1 MKDEMKDFLEYVAED
16 IIGKYGTD
24 LSRIT
29 VVFPNKR
36 ASLFLNEHLARLAG
50 KPLWSPAYIT
60 ISDLFRQQSD
70 LMVADPIKL
79 VCDLHKSFCQ
89 CTGMEESLDKFY
101 GWGQL
106 LLTDFDDIDK
116 NMADADRVFA
126 NLRDIHELD
135 DVSYLT
141 DEQRAMIRRFF
152 SNFSLEH
159 NSELK
164 ERFLRLW
171 SHFADI
177 YHDFNRRLA
186 AQGLAYEGAL
196 YRQVAEACSA
206 CCCGT
211 ATNSTTAAGETP
223 APERAPAF
231 PADCY
236 LFVGFNLLQ
245 KVEQR
250 LFDALK
256 AEGKAAFYWD
266 FDHYYMHD
274 NKAGNYYMRDN
285 KAGNCYMRDNEA
297 GQYIGQYLAHFPN
310 ALDVQADD
318 IYRNFQRPKR
328 ISYIAA
334 PTENIQA
341 RYVSTWLREEQRYAD
356 RRRTA
361 IVLCNEA
368 LLPVVIHCLPPE
380 VDKVNITTGY
390 PLSQTPVASFI
401 QLYFNMVNG
410 GHSPRLVRIFQ
421 RHPYA
426 KYLEVSGERGEVRDV
441 TNDEGHEAKN
451 QATND
456 EGHQASKDW
465 KAESGLPQL
474 LTFLRQT
481 ARNAESQDPLFQESL
496 FRAYTLVNRI
506 QGLVE
511 SGDLCV
517 DDVTLQRLVGQMVQQ
532 TTIPFH
538 GEPAEGIQVMGVLE
552 TRNLDFDHV
561 LLLSCNEGNLPRG
574 VNDSS
579 FIPHGIR
586 KAYELTT
593 VENKVSIYA
602 YYFHRLLQRAKD
614 VTILYNSAT
623 EEGQRGEMSRFM
635 LQLLVESPHAIARH
649 TLQSGQTATR
659 WQPQPIA
666 KTASVQA
673 VMQQTTRLSPSGIN
687 RYQRC
692 PLQFYYCY
700 VADLREADQPED
712 EQELDN
718 RIFGN
723 IFHDAAEIIYRQLP
737 RQITRELLGH
747 LLKTRVEIERAVD
760 EAFRRHLPYA
770 VRSGLHLINREVIVH
785 YLRQLLEIDQR
796 LAPFTI
802 LGLEVDV
809 FRNLPLLCQAECGVA
824 NPAHPSPLR
833 IGGRIDRLDRLS
845 DGRIRVIDYKTG
857 SGNLKPL
864 ADLDAVFDPARIH
877 DHSDYYLQALLYA
890 DIVHRRQPAAPV
902 SPALLF
908 IQHAAAEGY
917 DPTLSFGKDK
927 IVDMAVYA
935 DRFNELLE
943 AKVSEI
949 FSPDVP
955 FTPTTDLRTCQSC
968 PYAQM
973 CRR

>member
-1 MKDEMKDFLEYVAED
+1 M
-16 IIGKYGTD
+16 
-24 LSRIT
+24 
-29 VVFPNKR
+29 
-36 ASLFLNEHLARLAG
+36 
-50 KPLWSPAYIT
+50 
-60 ISDLFRQQSD
+60 
-70 LMVADPIKL
+70 
-79 VCDLHKSFCQ
+79 
-89 CTGMEESLDKFY
+89 
-101 GWGQL
+101 
-106 LLTDFDDIDK
+106 
-116 NMADADRVFA
+116 
-126 NLRDIHELD
+126 
-135 DVSYLT
+135 
-141 DEQRAMIRRFF
+141 
-152 SNFSLEH
+152 
-159 NSELK
+159 
-164 ERFLRLW
+164 
-171 SHFADI
+171 
-177 YHDFNRRLA
+177 
-186 AQGLAYEGAL
+186 
-196 YRQVAEACSA
+196 
-206 CCCGT
+206 
-211 ATNSTTAAGETP
+211 
-223 APERAPAF
+223 
-231 PADCY
+231 
-236 LFVGFNLLQ
+236 
-245 KVEQR
+245 
-250 LFDALK
+250 
-256 AEGKAAFYWD
+256 
-266 FDHYYMHD
+266 
-274 NKAGNYYMRDN
+274 
-285 KAGNCYMRDNEA
+285 
-297 GQYIGQYLAHFPN
+297 
-310 ALDVQADD
+310 
-318 IYRNFQRPKR
+318 
-328 ISYIAA
+328 
-334 PTENIQA
+334 
-341 RYVSTWLREEQRYAD
+341 
-356 RRRTA
+356 
-361 IVLCNEA
+361 
-368 LLPVVIHCLPPE
+368 
-380 VDKVNITTGY
+380 
-390 PLSQTPVASFI
+390 ASFI

-426 KYLEVSGERGEVRDV
+426 KYIEVSGERGEV
-441 TNDEGHEAKN
+441 
-451 QATND
+451 
-456 EGHQASKDW
+456 
-465 KAESGLPQL
+465 SGLPQL

-579 FIPHGIR
+579 FIPHSIR

-623 EEGQRGEMSRFM
+623 EDGQRGEMSRFM

-809 FRNLPLLCQAECGVA
+809 FRELPILSPLLCQAECGVA
-824 NPAHPSPLR
+824 NPSHPSPLK

-890 DIVHRRQPAAPV
+890 DIVRRRQPAAPV

-949 FSPDVP
+949 FSPATP